1 MKTKNVPTTIQTAQ
15 KTQGGTAP
23 WDGWKLL
30 GFFKNS
36 SGVMGI
42 GKNNGKDELT
52 NTIKQVFENKHISD
66 ETVEY
71 YMTVNFNNDYSKLRN
86 TIVLPP
92 FDKKKILF
100 WNGNFNKFN
109 TTDPINKY
117 ILLAVTT
124 EMNKDGYFSLQDTK
138 FNIFKYNKEYYICF
152 LEQTKDV
159 VCGVKIHKF
168 SYYKLTI
175 REDEIISAD
184 IIDSEI
190 YCTLAAFKY
199 FNSLIYESGK
209 SQANKKN
216 DIYLLNENL
225 KQLDTNWNKDLQT
238 GKYQHNW
245 TNKDDVNLSIN
256 NTKDNTVTIISNLL
270 KISNNNGYKITLLK
284 SNTDTDILSEFY
296 KNNNYIILNEIL
308 KTGKGIE
315 SINLS
320 NNENINEIF
329 NNCIPI
335 NIIKT
340 YDDYIII
347 IFNVK
352 DVKDVKDVNY
362 IYMIVPNPII
372 HYTPKK
378 A

>member
-1 MKTKNVPTTIQTAQ
+1 MKTIQTAQ
-15 KTQGGTAP
+15 KTQGGISFAA

-36 SGVMGI
+36 SGLMGKKD
-42 GKNNGKDELT
+42 GKNELT
-52 NTIKQVFENKHISD
+52 NTIKKVFENKDISD
-66 ETVEY
+66 TTVEY
-71 YMTVNFNNDYSKLRN
+71 YMTIDFNNDYSKLRN

-92 FDKKKILF
+92 FDKKQIFF
-100 WNGNFNKFN
+100 WNGNFKKFN

-117 ILLAVTT
+117 ILLAVTDKID
-124 EMNKDGYFSLQDTK
+124 KDGYFSLDDTK
-138 FNIFKYNKEYYICF
+138 FNIFKYKKEYYICF
-152 LEQTKDV
+152 LEQTKEV

-225 KQLDTNWNKDLQT
+225 KQLNTNWIKDVQT
-238 GKYQHNW
+238 NGKYQHNW
-245 TNKDDVNLSIN
+245 TNKEVNLSIN
-256 NTKDNTVTIISNLL
+256 TNDNTVTIISNLL
-270 KISNNNGYKITLLK
+270 NISNNNGYIITLLK
-284 SNTDTDILSEFY
+284 SNTDILSESY
-296 KNNNYIILNEIL
+296 KNYHYIILNEIL

-320 NNENINEIF
+320 NEKINEIF

-340 YDDYIII
+340 YDDNIII
-347 IFNVK
+347 IFK
-352 DVKDVKDVNY
+352 KDVKDVNY

-372 HYTPKK
+372 NYTPKK